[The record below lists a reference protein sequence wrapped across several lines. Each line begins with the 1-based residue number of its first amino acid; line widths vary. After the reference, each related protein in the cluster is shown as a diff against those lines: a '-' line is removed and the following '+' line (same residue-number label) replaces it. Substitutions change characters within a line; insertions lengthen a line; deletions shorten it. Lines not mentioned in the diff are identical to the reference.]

1 MALARDGSVLKKRPI
16 RVTKVAVAGR
26 GGAAKS
32 ARGKP
37 VSTLGRLKVGIAA
50 GTGQQTRRQELSLEL
65 PSASLQNP

>member
-37 VSTLGRLKVGIAA
+37 VSTLGRLKVGVAA
-50 GTGQQTRRQELSLEL
+50 GKGQ
-65 PSASLQNP
+65 